1 MANIDYYANQYNES
15 KKKLPMSDNTIL
27 TSTNDTSLPSWICS
41 LIADKLR
48 TLHYNTIPFYTN
60 PNFLA
65 FELFKTE
72 NRNCSFCNNIDEAR
86 KWNSDYATNL
96 ADCGMYNT
104 PSNVQ
109 FADPIH
115 KPEEYGRKEKNNENH
130 NQKTIHPL

>member
-1 MANIDYYANQYNES
+1 MCYLEEAIVVTDLLAFVKAIDETVWS
-15 KKKLPMSDNTIL
+15 IIKKTPTYTIQ
-27 TSTNDTSLPSWICS
+27 
-41 LIADKLR
+41 
-48 TLHYNTIPFYTN
+48 FYTN

-86 KWNSDYATNL
+86 KWNSDYATDL

-115 KPEEYGRKEKNNENH
+115 KPEEYGGKEKNNENH

>member
-1 MANIDYYANQYNES
+1 
-15 KKKLPMSDNTIL
+15 MSDNTIL

-86 KWNSDYATNL
+86 KWTSDYATDL
-96 ADCGMYNT
+96 SDCGMHNT
-104 PSNVQ
+104 PSNIQ
-109 FADPIH
+109 FADPITNLDASTTVH
-115 KPEEYGRKEKNNENH
+115 ESVPKKWERK
-130 NQKTIHPL
+130 

>member
-1 MANIDYYANQYNES
+1 MRFFMHDEMNAVHSALIFQHITATELEKQ
-15 KKKLPMSDNTIL
+15 L
-27 TSTNDTSLPSWICS
+27 STLYS
-41 LIADKLR
+41 
-48 TLHYNTIPFYTN
+48 YTN

-86 KWNSDYATNL
+86 KWNSDYATDL
-96 ADCGMYNT
+96 LDCGMYNT

-115 KPEEYGRKEKNNENH
+115 KPEEYGRKVK
-130 NQKTIHPL
+130 K